1 MSRHR
6 LIVIYK
12 TAFYSFYLPVA
23 LAMYM
28 CDIPICYPASSALS
42 GVRPYE
48 VAESI
53 LIPLGE
59 YFQIQDD
66 FLDSTADAE
75 TLGKVG
81 TDIIDNKCSW
91 CINAA
96 LSVASKEQ
104 REVLY
109 ENYGR
114 KDGEKERKVKE
125 VFEAVG
131 LREMYKAYEEKAYGD
146 IMTAIDT
153 KIAEVEERGALKREV
168 FKRFAEKIYLR
179 TK

>member
-1 MSRHR
+1 MKRRHR

-28 CDIPICYPASSALS
+28 SKIPKSDANSD
-42 GVRPYE
+42 VRPYE
-48 VAESI
+48 VALSI

-66 FLDSTADAE
+66 FLDFSADPE
-75 TLGKVG
+75 ILGKIG
-81 TDIIDNKCSW
+81 TDIMDNKCSW
-91 CINAA
+91 CINMA
-96 LSVASKEQ
+96 LKLGNEED
-104 REVLY
+104 RRVLY

-125 VFEAVG
+125 VFERVG
-131 LREMYKAYEEKAYGD
+131 IWAKYEEY
-146 IMTAIDT
+146 
-153 KIAEVEERGALKREV
+153 ERQVYLDMKGMIERQVPSSGSMKREV
-168 FKRFAEKIYLR
+168 FTNFLEKIY
-179 TK
+179 K